1 MNISLCGILLGV
13 VLIVIFLNMQKCKC
27 DESFGQDASIRASSG
42 WLAGP
47 KGVYGYDPI
56 DQFAR
61 QIEEMKART
70 AVAARKG
77 LTNND
82 PRLVMMTDY
91 PNLEDSPTKDI
102 GPFEAESYREGHYPF
117 VLEELQNSS
126 EGFEYNKEKLC
137 RSCMTTEEL
146 DAL

>member
-1 MNISLCGILLGV
+1 
-13 VLIVIFLNMQKCKC
+13 MQKCKC
-27 DESFGQDASIRASSG
+27 DERFGQDASIRASSG

-61 QIEEMKART
+61 QIEEMKARK
-70 AVAARKG
+70 AVDARRD
-77 LTNND
+77 LTSDD

-102 GPFEAESYREGHYPF
+102 GPSFREGHYPF